1 MSKNKQ
7 NSIFL
12 ALKLWPTWSRLRP
25 LRLAFVTEVTVYVEL
40 ELDKLRNKGLNL

>member
-12 ALKLWPTWSRLRP
+12 ALKLWPTWSRLR
-25 LRLAFVTEVTVYVEL
+25 LRLAFVTEFTVYVEL